1 MMRTSDA
8 GLVALARH
16 EGIVLAPYRDSVGVW
31 TYGVGHT
38 RAAGPPDPAALA
50 FGLPADLDAA
60 MRRVLDLFRRDLL
73 VYEAAVSAAL
83 TRPVTQHAFDA
94 LVSFHYNT
102 GGIRR
107 AKLTEHL
114 NAGRLEAAAQGF
126 SGWMRPPEI
135 RPRRLA
141 EQALFRTG
149 VYPSGRIAV
158 YSADGKGR
166 LSRRPIQQMDPDAL
180 LALLRDPAPTPF

>member
-8 GLVALARH
+8 GLIALVRH
-16 EGIVLAPYRDSVGVW
+16 EGIVPAPYRDSVGVW

-38 RAAGPPDPAALA
+38 RAAGPPDPAALPR
-50 FGLPADLDAA
+50 GMPEDLDGA
-60 MRRVLDLFRRDLL
+60 MRRVLDLFRTDLL
-73 VYEAAVSAAL
+73 VYEAAVQVVL
-83 TRPVTQHAFDA
+83 RRPVTQHAFDA

-114 NAGRLEAAAQGF
+114 NAGRLDEAARAF
-126 SGWMRPPEI
+126 LGWLRPPEI
-135 RPRRLA
+135 RTRRLA
-141 EQALFRTG
+141 EQSLFRAG
-149 VYPSGRIAV
+149 VYGSGRIAV
-158 YSADGKGR
+158 YSANANGR
-166 LSRRPIQQMDPDAL
+166 LSRRPIQQIEPDAL